1 MGAARPARQAR
12 QLRGIALRH
21 ILHRLI
27 EFILATDSGIR
38 LKGAKIGVNINIKS
52 ATQAFVMS
60 KPASSHAASS
70 QPATHAVRPDQ
81 SSGGMS
87 KGLTNYGDNGF
98 SLFLR
103 KAFIKGAG
111 FTDSAL
117 DRPVIGIANTGSA
130 YNPCHG
136 NAPQLI
142 EAVKR
147 GVMLAGGLPMDFPTI
162 SIHESFAQPTSMY
175 LRNLMSMDTE
185 EMIRAQPMDAVVLI
199 GGCDKTVPAQ
209 LMGAASANI
218 PAIQL
223 ITGSML
229 TGSHRGDRVGA
240 CTDCRRYWGRF
251 RAEEIDAQEV
261 ADVNN
266 QLVASVGTCSVM
278 GTASTMACIA
288 EALGMTV
295 PGGASPPAVT
305 ADRIRVAESTGAQAV
320 RIARERLTID
330 KILTAAAFENA
341 MRVLLAIGGSTNGI
355 VHLTAIAGRMGFEVD
370 LKALDRMGR
379 ETPVLL
385 DLKPSGQH
393 YMEDF
398 HHAGGM
404 ATLLRELKPLLH
416 LDALTVTGRT
426 LGEEIEAAGPGFR
439 QDVVRPMANPI
450 YPQGGIAVL
459 EGNLAPG
466 GAIIKQSAANPALME
481 HEGRAVVFENLED
494 MADRID
500 NPDLDVTADDILV
513 LKNIGPKGAPG
524 MPEAGYMPIPKKLA
538 LAGVKDMVRI
548 SDGRMSGTA
557 FGTIVL
563 HVMPESA
570 IGGPLAQV
578 RNGDRIRLSV
588 ARREISLLVSADELA
603 RRMQQNPVVAPTGAR
618 GYHKLF
624 LQTVTQADQGVDFD
638 FLRAAQMRQ
647 TIPGK
652 K

>member
-1 MGAARPARQAR
+1 MS
-12 QLRGIALRH
+12 
-21 ILHRLI
+21 
-27 EFILATDSGIR
+27 D
-38 LKGAKIGVNINIKS
+38 KS
-52 ATQAFVMS
+52 S
-60 KPASSHAASS
+60 KPSHSMAPEAS
-70 QPATHAVRPDQ
+70 QE
-81 SSGGMS
+81 GMS
-87 KGLTNYGDNGF
+87 KGLVNYGDRGF

-111 FTDSAL
+111 YTDKAL
-117 DRPVIGIANTGSA
+117 DRPVVGITNTGSA

-147 GVMLAGGLPMDFPTI
+147 GIMLAGGLPMEFPTI
-162 SIHESFAQPTSMY
+162 SVHESFSQPTSMY
-175 LRNLMSMDTE
+175 LRNLMAMETE
-185 EMIRAQPMDAVVLI
+185 EMLRAQPMDAVVLI

-209 LMGAASANI
+209 LMGAASAGL
-218 PAIQL
+218 PAVQL

-229 TGSHRGDRVGA
+229 TGSHRGERVGA
-240 CTDCRRYWGRF
+240 CTDCRRYWAKY
-251 RAEEIDAQEV
+251 RAEDIDAVEI

-305 ADRIRVAESTGAQAV
+305 ADRIRVAEESGRQAV
-320 RIARERLTID
+320 EIARKRLTID
-330 KILTAAAFENA
+330 QILTDKAFENA

-355 VHLTAIAGRMGFEVD
+355 VHLTAMAGRMGYDID
-370 LKALDRMGR
+370 LDALDRMGR

-385 DLKPSGQH
+385 DLKPSGEH

-416 LDALTVTGRT
+416 LDAMTVTGRT
-426 LGEEIEAAGPGFR
+426 LGEEIERAGAAFK
-439 QDVVRPMANPI
+439 QDVVRPFHQPI

-459 EGNLAPG
+459 RGNLAPG
-466 GAIIKQSAANPALME
+466 GAIIKQSAANPELME

-494 MADRID
+494 LANRID
-500 NPDLDVTADDILV
+500 LPDLDVTAKDILV
-513 LKNIGPKGAPG
+513 LKRIGPKGAS
-524 MPEAGYMPIPKKLA
+524 MPEAGYMPIPRKLA

-563 HVMPESA
+563 HVTPESA
-570 IGGPLAQV
+570 IGGPLAYVQ
-578 RNGDRIRLSV
+578 NGDRIRLSV
-588 ARREISLLVSADELA
+588 KNRELTLLVSDAELEQ
-603 RRMQQNPVVAPTGAR
+603 RRRANPVEAPSAER
-618 GYHKLF
+618 GYRKLF
-624 LQTVTQADQGVDFD
+624 LDSVTQADKGVDFD
-638 FLRAAQMRQ
+638 FLRATVKRGA
-647 TIPGK
+647 IPK
-652 K
+652 KD